1 MDLDVGSYNTD
12 ELMEALGVDTPRD
25 QVTGVSLRE
34 CLDRKLEKI
43 GGIDEGNLGGASS
56 GNMVLFHDLRFCWR

>member
-12 ELMEALGVDTPRD
+12 ELLEALGVDTPKD
-25 QVTGVSLRE
+25 QLTGARLRE

-43 GGIDEGNLGGASS
+43 GDIDEGDLGDSKFLAAA
-56 GNMVLFHDLRFCWR
+56 

>member
-25 QVTGVSLRE
+25 QVTGVSGRSVAAPHPLV
-34 CLDRKLEKI
+34 
-43 GGIDEGNLGGASS
+43 GIDRCELA
-56 GNMVLFHDLRFCWR
+56 V